1 MTDKSKVQGPK
12 SKGAPL
18 SGPLGPWTLDPGP
31 VSVWRAAVPFARI
44 GFLNMLAY
52 RARYYVGVLTYLFN
66 VAVYYFIWRAVF
78 SHSAAVVGLSLPEM
92 ITYVAVGWTIRSFY
106 FNEIDRDLA
115 AQVQEGRLAM
125 NLIRPVNFQTVMIAD
140 AAGQSAFRAVLFTL
154 PIGIVIG
161 LVFPVRPPASLP
173 AAALFLVSAALS
185 FFLVAA
191 INFLVGL
198 IAIRTKSIL
207 GILRAKY
214 LILELLSG
222 LLIPTT
228 LFPEPFRSALFA
240 SPFPH
245 INYTPAAL
253 YLGKLDGAAAARM
266 LALQAAWTVALLA
279 AGQFAWRRSRARIT
293 IQGG

>member
-1 MTDKSKVQGPK
+1 VTSIAIRP
-12 SKGAPL
+12 AL
-18 SGPLGPWTLDPGP
+18 SF
-31 VSVWRAAVPFARI
+31 VRI

-66 VAVYYFIWRAVF
+66 VAVYYFIWRAVYRE
-78 SHSAAVVGLSLPEM
+78 SATVVGMTLPEM

-106 FNEIDRDLA
+106 FNEIDRDIA
-115 AQVQEGRLAM
+115 GQVQEGRLAM
-125 NLIRPVNFQTVMIAD
+125 NPIRPVNFQTVMIFD
-140 AAGQSAFRAVLFTL
+140 AAGQSAFRAALFTV
-154 PIGIVIG
+154 PIGIVVA
-161 LVFPVRPPASLP
+161 LLFPVQPPVSF
-173 AAALFLVSAALS
+173 AAGALFLLSAVLS

-214 LILELLSG
+214 LVLELLSG

-228 LFPEPFRSALFA
+228 LFPQPFRSILFA

-253 YLGKLDGAAAARM
+253 YLGKAAGAEAARLL
-266 LALQAAWTVALLA
+266 LAQSAWTAALLVL
-279 AGQFAWRRSRARIT
+279 GQIVWRRSRHRIT

>member
-1 MTDKSKVQGPK
+1 
-12 SKGAPL
+12 
-18 SGPLGPWTLDPGP
+18 
-31 VSVWRAAVPFARI
+31 VSVAALSAATWRSAVPFARI

-78 SHSAAVVGLSLPEM
+78 RDAGQTVGGMTLPDM
-92 ITYVAVGWTIRSFY
+92 VTYVAVGWAIRSFY

-115 AQVQEGRLAM
+115 TQVQEGRLAM
-125 NLIRPVNFQTVMIAD
+125 NLIRPVDFQTMMIAD
-140 AAGQSAFRAVLFTL
+140 AAGQSAFRAVLFTI
-154 PIGIVIG
+154 PISIV
-161 LVFPVRPPASLP
+161 LALLFPLKPPASL
-173 AAALFLVSAALS
+173 AAGGLFLVSAALS

-198 IAIRTKSIL
+198 VAIRSKSIL

-214 LILELLSG
+214 LVLELLSG

-228 LFPEPFRSALFA
+228 LFPEPLRTVLLY

-245 INYTPAAL
+245 INFTPATL
-253 YLGKLDGAAAARM
+253 YLGKASGLEAARL
-266 LALQAAWTVALLA
+266 LALQAGWTLALLA
-279 AGQFAWRRSRARIT
+279 LGQWSWRRSRQRIT

>member
-1 MTDKSKVQGPK
+1 MTSAV
-12 SKGAPL
+12 SA
-18 SGPLGPWTLDPGP
+18 TL
-31 VSVWRAAVPFARI
+31 RAAIPFARI

-66 VAVYYFIWRAVF
+66 VAVYYFLWRAVF
-78 SHSAAVVGLSLPEM
+78 RQSAAVVGLSLPEM

-106 FNEIDRDLA
+106 FNEIDRDIA

-154 PIGIVIG
+154 PIGIVVG
-161 LVFPVRPPASLP
+161 LLFPVRPPVSLL
-173 AAALFLVSAALS
+173 AAGLFLVSAALS

-191 INFLVGL
+191 INFSVGL
-198 IAIRTKSIL
+198 IAIRTKSIM

-214 LILELLSG
+214 LVLELLSG

-228 LFPEPFRSALFA
+228 LFPEPFRSFLFA

-253 YLGKLDGAAAARM
+253 YLGKASGMAAARL
-266 LALQAAWTVALLA
+266 LALQAGWTLALLGL
-279 AGQFAWRRSRARIT
+279 GQLAWRQSRARIT

>member
-1 MTDKSKVQGPK
+1 MRGR
-12 SKGAPL
+12 AL
-18 SGPLGPWTLDPGP
+18 SSQLSAFSSLRR
-31 VSVWRAAVPFARI
+31 VALPFVRI

-78 SHSAAVVGLSLPEM
+78 RTAPAVAGLSLPEM

-106 FNEIDRDLA
+106 FNEIDRDIA

-125 NLIRPVNFQTVMIAD
+125 NLIRPADFQTVMIAD
-140 AAGQSAFRAVLFTL
+140 AAGQSAFRASLFTL
-154 PIGIVIG
+154 PIGIAIG
-161 LVFPVRPPASLP
+161 LVFPVRPPVSIL
-173 AAALFLVSAALS
+173 AAVLFLVSAVLS

-198 IAIRTKSIL
+198 IAIRTKSIQ
-207 GILRAKY
+207 GVLRAKY
-214 LILELLSG
+214 LVLELLSG
-222 LLIPTT
+222 LLIPTS
-228 LFPEPFRSALFA
+228 LFPEPFRTALFA

-245 INYTPAAL
+245 MNYTPAAL
-253 YLGKLDGAAAARM
+253 YLGKATGPTALRL
-266 LALQAAWTVALLA
+266 LALQAGWTIVLLGL
-279 AGQFAWRRSRARIT
+279 GQVVWRKSMSRIT

>member
-1 MTDKSKVQGPK
+1 VTALATTFRS
-12 SKGAPL
+12 AL
-18 SGPLGPWTLDPGP
+18 
-31 VSVWRAAVPFARI
+31 PFARI
-44 GFLNMLAY
+44 GFLNMLAF

-78 SHSAAVVGLSLPEM
+78 AQSGTVAGMRLPEM

-106 FNEIDRDLA
+106 FNEIDRDIA

-125 NLIRPVNFQTVMIAD
+125 NLIRPVDFQTVMIAD
-140 AAGQSAFRAVLFTL
+140 AAGQSAFRAALFTL
-154 PIGIVIG
+154 PIGIVVG
-161 LVFPVRPPASLP
+161 LVFHVQPPASPL
-173 AAALFLVSAALS
+173 AGALFLLSAVLS

-191 INFLVGL
+191 INFSVGL
-198 IAIRTKSIL
+198 VAIRTKSIL

-228 LFPEPFRSALFA
+228 LFPEPLRTILFA

-253 YLGKLDGAAAARM
+253 YLGKLSGLAAAGA
-266 LALQAAWTVALLA
+266 LALQAAWTVAILGL
-279 AGQFAWRRSRARIT
+279 GQLYWARSRQRIT

>member
-1 MTDKSKVQGPK
+1 V
-12 SKGAPL
+12 
-18 SGPLGPWTLDPGP
+18 SGFSSAAA
-31 VSVWRAAVPFARI
+31 VNMRAAIPFARI

-78 SHSAAVVGLSLPEM
+78 RESSAVVGLSLPEM

-125 NLIRPVNFQTVMIAD
+125 NLIRPADFQVVMIAD
-140 AAGQSAFRAVLFTL
+140 SAGQSAFRAVLFTV
-154 PIGIVIG
+154 PIGIVIA
-161 LVFPVRPPASLP
+161 LVFPVRPPVSAL
-173 AAALFLVSAALS
+173 AGVLFLVSAALS

-198 IAIRTKSIL
+198 IAIRTKSIM

-214 LILELLSG
+214 LMLELLSG

-228 LFPEPFRSALFA
+228 LFPEPFRSFLFA

-253 YLGKLDGAAAARM
+253 YLGKATGLEAARL
-266 LALQAAWTVALLA
+266 LALQAAWTITLLA
-279 AGQFAWRRSRARIT
+279 AGQWAWRSSRARIT

>member
-1 MTDKSKVQGPK
+1 MSFAGVST
-12 SKGAPL
+12 GAVVAP
-18 SGPLGPWTLDPGP
+18 
-31 VSVWRAAVPFARI
+31 WRAAVPFARI

-78 SHSAAVVGLSLPEM
+78 SHSPTVVGLSLPEM

-125 NLIRPVNFQTVMIAD
+125 NLIRPVDFQTVMIAD
-140 AAGQSAFRAVLFTL
+140 SAGQSAFRALLFTL

-161 LVFPVRPPASLP
+161 LVFPVRPPASL
-173 AAALFLVSAALS
+173 AEAALFLVSAGLS

-214 LILELLSG
+214 MILELLSG

-228 LFPEPFRSALFA
+228 LFPEPFRTALFA

-253 YLGKLDGAAAARM
+253 YLGKLSGPAAAGM

-279 AGQFAWRRSRARIT
+279 AGQYAWRRSRSRIT

>member
-1 MTDKSKVQGPK
+1 MTG
-12 SKGAPL
+12 
-18 SGPLGPWTLDPGP
+18 WTLSPALP
-31 VSVWRAAVPFARI
+31 LARI
-44 GFLNMLAY
+44 GFVNMLAY

-78 SHSAAVVGLSLPEM
+78 RHSETVVGLTLAEM

-106 FNEIDRDLA
+106 FNEIDRDIA
-115 AQVQEGRLAM
+115 AQVGEGRLAM
-125 NLIRPVNFQTVMIAD
+125 NLIRPVDFQTVMISD

-154 PIGIVIG
+154 PIGVVVA
-161 LVFPVRPPASLP
+161 LLFPVRPPASVL
-173 AAALFLVSAALS
+173 AGALFLLSAALS

-191 INFLVGL
+191 LNFLVGL

-214 LILELLSG
+214 LVLELLSG

-228 LFPEPFRSALFA
+228 LFPQPFRSILFA

-253 YLGKLDGAAAARM
+253 YLGKAAGLEAAGL
-266 LALQAAWTVALLA
+266 LALQAGWTLALLA
-279 AGQFAWRRSRARIT
+279 LGQLAWRHSRDRIT

>member
-1 MTDKSKVQGPK
+1 MTSIAIRP
-12 SKGAPL
+12 AL
-18 SGPLGPWTLDPGP
+18 SF
-31 VSVWRAAVPFARI
+31 VRI

-78 SHSAAVVGLSLPEM
+78 RESATVVGMTLPEM

-106 FNEIDRDLA
+106 FNEIDRDIA
-115 AQVQEGRLAM
+115 SQVQEGRLAM
-125 NLIRPVNFQTVMIAD
+125 NLIRPVNFQTVMIFD
-140 AAGQSAFRAVLFTL
+140 AAGQSAFRAALFTV
-154 PIGIVIG
+154 PIGIVVA
-161 LVFPVRPPASLP
+161 LLFPVQPPVSF
-173 AAALFLVSAALS
+173 AAGALFLLSAVLS

-214 LILELLSG
+214 LVLELLSG

-228 LFPEPFRSALFA
+228 LFPQPFRSILFA

-253 YLGKLDGAAAARM
+253 YLGKAAGAEAAWLL
-266 LALQAAWTVALLA
+266 LAQSAWTVALLVL
-279 AGQFAWRRSRARIT
+279 GQIVWRRSRHRIT

>member
-1 MTDKSKVQGPK
+1 MRARRPHTAARLVLRP
-12 SKGAPL
+12 AL
-18 SGPLGPWTLDPGP
+18 SF
-31 VSVWRAAVPFARI
+31 VRI

-78 SHSAAVVGLSLPEM
+78 RHSPTVVGMTLPQM

-106 FNEIDRDLA
+106 FNEIDRDIA
-115 AQVQEGRLAM
+115 GQVQEGRLAM
-125 NLIRPVNFQTVMIAD
+125 NLIRPVNFQTVMVFD
-140 AAGQSAFRAVLFTL
+140 AAGQSAFRAALFTL
-154 PIGIVIG
+154 PIGIVVA
-161 LVFPVRPPASLP
+161 LLFPIQPPASI
-173 AAALFLVSAALS
+173 AALVLFLFSAIAS

-191 INFLVGL
+191 LNFLVGL

-214 LILELLSG
+214 LVLEVLSG
-222 LLIPTT
+222 LIIPTT
-228 LFPEPFRSALFA
+228 LFPQPFRSILFA

-253 YLGKLDGAAAARM
+253 YLGKATGAEAAR
-266 LALQAAWTVALLA
+266 LLFLQTAWTVVLLA
-279 AGQFAWRRSRARIT
+279 LGQVVWRRSRHQIT

>member
-1 MTDKSKVQGPK
+1 
-12 SKGAPL
+12 
-18 SGPLGPWTLDPGP
+18 
-31 VSVWRAAVPFARI
+31 
-44 GFLNMLAY
+44 MLAY

-78 SHSAAVVGLSLPEM
+78 RHSPTVMGMTLPQM

-106 FNEIDRDLA
+106 FNEIDRDIA
-115 AQVQEGRLAM
+115 GQVQEGRLAM
-125 NLIRPVNFQTVMIAD
+125 NLIRPINFQTVMVFD
-140 AAGQSAFRAVLFTL
+140 AAGQSTFRAVLFTL
-154 PIGIVIG
+154 PIGIVIA
-161 LVFPVRPPASLP
+161 LLFPVQPPASV
-173 AAALFLVSAALS
+173 AALLMFLVSAVVS

-191 INFLVGL
+191 LNFLVGL

-214 LILELLSG
+214 LVLEVLSG
-222 LLIPTT
+222 LIIPTT
-228 LFPEPFRSALFA
+228 LFPQPFRSILFA

-253 YLGKLDGAAAARM
+253 YLGKATGAEAGR
-266 LALQAAWTVALLA
+266 LLFLQAAWTVVLLGF
-279 AGQFAWRRSRARIT
+279 GQTVWRRSQHRIT

>member
-1 MTDKSKVQGPK
+1 VTAIAIRPAISFV
-12 SKGAPL
+12 
-18 SGPLGPWTLDPGP
+18 
-31 VSVWRAAVPFARI
+31 RI

-78 SHSAAVVGLSLPEM
+78 LHSPTVMGMTLPQM

-106 FNEIDRDLA
+106 FNEIDRDIA
-115 AQVQEGRLAM
+115 GQVQEGRLAM
-125 NLIRPVNFQTVMIAD
+125 NLIRPVNFQTVMVFD
-140 AAGQSAFRAVLFTL
+140 AAGQSAFRAVLFTV
-154 PIGIVIG
+154 PIGIVVA
-161 LVFPVRPPASLP
+161 LLFPVQLPASVG
-173 AAALFLVSAALS
+173 ALFLFLFSAIVS

-191 INFLVGL
+191 LNFVVGL
-198 IAIRTKSIL
+198 IAIRTKSIM

-214 LILELLSG
+214 LVLEVLSG
-222 LLIPTT
+222 LIIPTT
-228 LFPEPFRSALFA
+228 LFPQPFRSILFA

-253 YLGKLDGAAAARM
+253 YLGKATGAEAAR
-266 LALQAAWTVALLA
+266 LLLLQTAWTVVLLA
-279 AGQFAWRRSRARIT
+279 LGQVIWRRSRHRIT

>member
-1 MTDKSKVQGPK
+1 MTTQVLRP
-12 SKGAPL
+12 AL
-18 SGPLGPWTLDPGP
+18 SF
-31 VSVWRAAVPFARI
+31 VRI

-52 RARYYVGVLTYLFN
+52 RARYYVGVFTYLFN

-78 SHSAAVVGLSLPEM
+78 QHSPTVVGLTLTEM
-92 ITYVAVGWTIRSFY
+92 MTYVAVGWTIRSFY
-106 FNEIDRDLA
+106 FNEIDRDIA

-125 NLIRPVNFQTVMIAD
+125 NLIRPVDFQAVMIFD

-154 PIGIVIG
+154 PIGIVVA
-161 LVFPVRPPASLP
+161 LLFPVRPPASL
-173 AAALFLVSAALS
+173 AAGALFLLSAVLS

-191 INFLVGL
+191 LNFLVGL

-214 LILELLSG
+214 LVLELLSG

-228 LFPEPFRSALFA
+228 LFPQPFRSILFA

-253 YLGKLDGAAAARM
+253 YLGKAAGFEAARLLLLQAGWTVVL
-266 LALQAAWTVALLA
+266 LAL
-279 AGQFAWRRSRARIT
+279 GQSVWRRSRHRIT

>member
-1 MTDKSKVQGPK
+1 VTSIAIRP
-12 SKGAPL
+12 AL
-18 SGPLGPWTLDPGP
+18 SF
-31 VSVWRAAVPFARI
+31 VRI

-78 SHSAAVVGLSLPEM
+78 RESATVVGMTLPEM

-106 FNEIDRDLA
+106 FNEIDRDIA
-115 AQVQEGRLAM
+115 SQVQEGRLAM
-125 NLIRPVNFQTVMIAD
+125 NLIRPVNFQTVMIFD
-140 AAGQSAFRAVLFTL
+140 AAGQSAFRAALFTA
-154 PIGIVIG
+154 PIGIVVV
-161 LVFPVRPPASLP
+161 LLFRVQPPVSLG
-173 AAALFLVSAALS
+173 AGGLFLLSAVLS

-214 LILELLSG
+214 LVLELLSG

-228 LFPEPFRSALFA
+228 LFPQPFRSILFA

-253 YLGKLDGAAAARM
+253 YLGKATGAEAARLL
-266 LALQAAWTVALLA
+266 LAQSAWTVALLVL
-279 AGQFAWRRSRARIT
+279 GQIAWRRSRHRIT

>member
-1 MTDKSKVQGPK
+1 VTTV
-12 SKGAPL
+12 AL
-18 SGPLGPWTLDPGP
+18 RHAL
-31 VSVWRAAVPFARI
+31 PFARI

-78 SHSAAVVGLSLPEM
+78 RQSATVVGLSLSEM

-106 FNEIDRDLA
+106 FNEIDREIA

-125 NLIRPVNFQTVMIAD
+125 NLIRPVDFQTVMIAD
-140 AAGQSAFRAVLFTL
+140 SAGQSVFRAVLFTV

-161 LVFPVRPPASLP
+161 LLFPVRPPVSPVAG
-173 AAALFLVSAALS
+173 ALFLLSAALS

-228 LFPEPFRSALFA
+228 LFPEPFRSLLFA

-253 YLGKLDGAAAARM
+253 YLGKATGLAAAR
-266 LALQAAWTVALLA
+266 LLGLQAAWTILLLG
-279 AGQFAWRRSRARIT
+279 AGQMLWRKSRARIT

>member
-1 MTDKSKVQGPK
+1 MSAAV
-12 SKGAPL
+12 
-18 SGPLGPWTLDPGP
+18 SGR
-31 VSVWRAAVPFARI
+31 RAALSFARI

-78 SHSAAVVGLSLPEM
+78 RNAPTVAGLSLPEM
-92 ITYVAVGWTIRSFY
+92 VTYVAVGWTIRSFY

-115 AQVQEGRLAM
+115 AQVEEGRLAM
-125 NLIRPVNFQTVMIAD
+125 NLIRPVDFQTAMIAD
-140 AAGQSAFRAVLFTL
+140 AAGQSAFRAALFTL
-154 PIGIVIG
+154 PIALVVG
-161 LVFPVRPPASLP
+161 LLFPVRPPATVL
-173 AAALFLVSAALS
+173 AAALFLLSAALS
-185 FFLVAA
+185 FALVAA

-198 IAIRTKSIL
+198 IAIRTKSIQ

-214 LILELLSG
+214 MILELLSG

-228 LFPEPFRSALFA
+228 LFPEPLRGLLFA

-245 INYTPAAL
+245 INFTPAAL
-253 YLGKLDGAAAARM
+253 YLGKATGWQAAR
-266 LALQAAWTVALLA
+266 LLSLQAGWAGALLF
-279 AGQFAWRRSRARIT
+279 AGHVAWRRSRTRIT

>member
-1 MTDKSKVQGPK
+1 V
-12 SKGAPL
+12 KGNAAA
-18 SGPLGPWTLDPGP
+18 
-31 VSVWRAAVPFARI
+31 VNRRAALPFARI

-78 SHSAAVVGLSLPEM
+78 RHSTSVVGLSLAEM
-92 ITYVAVGWTIRSFY
+92 TTYLAVGWTIRSFY
-106 FNEIDRDLA
+106 FNEIDRDIA

-125 NLIRPVNFQTVMIAD
+125 NLIRPVDFQTAMIAD

-154 PIGIVIG
+154 PIAVVIG
-161 LVFPVRPPASLP
+161 LVFPVRPPVSVLAG
-173 AAALFLVSAALS
+173 ALFLVSAVFS

-191 INFLVGL
+191 INFSVGL
-198 IAIRTKSIL
+198 IAIRTKSIQ

-214 LILELLSG
+214 LVLEILSG
-222 LLIPTT
+222 LVIPTT
-228 LFPEPFRSALFA
+228 FFPEPFRTILLA

-245 INYTPAAL
+245 MNYTPAAL
-253 YLGKLDGAAAARM
+253 YLGKVTGAGAVRL
-266 LALQAAWTVALLA
+266 LALQAGWTLVLLA
-279 AGQFAWRRSRARIT
+279 AGQYLWRKSRTRIT

>member
-1 MTDKSKVQGPK
+1 VTTQVLRP
-12 SKGAPL
+12 AL
-18 SGPLGPWTLDPGP
+18 SF
-31 VSVWRAAVPFARI
+31 VRI

-52 RARYYVGVLTYLFN
+52 RARYYVGVFTYLFN

-78 SHSAAVVGLSLPEM
+78 QHSPTVVGLTLTEM
-92 ITYVAVGWTIRSFY
+92 MTYVAVGWTIRSFY
-106 FNEIDRDLA
+106 FNEIDRDIA

-125 NLIRPVNFQTVMIAD
+125 NLIRPVDFQAVMIFD

-154 PIGIVIG
+154 PIGIVVA
-161 LVFPVRPPASLP
+161 LLFPVRPPASL
-173 AAALFLVSAALS
+173 AAGALFLLSAVLS

-191 INFLVGL
+191 LNFLVGL

-214 LILELLSG
+214 LVLELLSG

-228 LFPEPFRSALFA
+228 LFPQPFRSILFA

-253 YLGKLDGAAAARM
+253 YLGKAAGFEAARLLLLQAGWTVVL
-266 LALQAAWTVALLA
+266 LAL
-279 AGQFAWRRSRARIT
+279 GQSVWRRSRHRIT

>member
-1 MTDKSKVQGPK
+1 MN
-12 SKGAPL
+12 
-18 SGPLGPWTLDPGP
+18 
-31 VSVWRAAVPFARI
+31 AVALRPAMSFARI

-78 SHSAAVVGLSLPEM
+78 RHSPTVVGMTLPQM

-106 FNEIDRDLA
+106 FNEIDRDIA
-115 AQVQEGRLAM
+115 GQVQEGRLAM
-125 NLIRPVNFQTVMIAD
+125 NLIRPVNFQTVMVFD
-140 AAGQSAFRAVLFTL
+140 AAGQSTFRAVLFTL
-154 PIGIVIG
+154 PIGIVIA
-161 LVFPVRPPASLP
+161 LLFPVQPPASVAGL
-173 AAALFLVSAALS
+173 LMFLVSAVVS

-191 INFLVGL
+191 LNFLVGL

-214 LILELLSG
+214 LVLEVLSG
-222 LLIPTT
+222 LIIPTT
-228 LFPEPFRSALFA
+228 LFPQPFRSILFA

-253 YLGKLDGAAAARM
+253 YLGKATGAEAGR
-266 LALQAAWTVALLA
+266 LLFLQAAWTVVLLGF
-279 AGQFAWRRSRARIT
+279 GQIVWRRSRNRIT

>member
-1 MTDKSKVQGPK
+1 MTAISIRP
-12 SKGAPL
+12 AL
-18 SGPLGPWTLDPGP
+18 S
-31 VSVWRAAVPFARI
+31 FARI

-52 RARYYVGVLTYLFN
+52 RARYYVGILTYLFN

-78 SHSAAVVGLSLPEM
+78 LSSPSVAGLSLPEM

-106 FNEIDRDLA
+106 FNEIDRDIA

-125 NLIRPVNFQTVMIAD
+125 NLIRPVNFQTVMVFD
-140 AAGQSAFRAVLFTL
+140 AAGQSAFRAVLFTV
-154 PIGIVIG
+154 PIGVVVA
-161 LVFPVRPPASLP
+161 LLFHVRPPASV
-173 AAALFLVSAALS
+173 AAGALFLVSAVLS
-185 FFLVAA
+185 FFLVAGL
-191 INFLVGL
+191 NFLVGL

-214 LILELLSG
+214 LVLELLSG

-228 LFPEPFRSALFA
+228 LFPEPLRSILLA

-245 INYTPAAL
+245 INFTPATL
-253 YLGKLDGAAAARM
+253 YLGKATGGAAARLL
-266 LALQAAWTVALLA
+266 LAQAGWTVALMA
-279 AGQFAWRRSRARIT
+279 FGQWIWVRSRHRIT

>member
-1 MTDKSKVQGPK
+1 
-12 SKGAPL
+12 
-18 SGPLGPWTLDPGP
+18 
-31 VSVWRAAVPFARI
+31 VSAVLPAAVSPWRTALPFARI

-52 RARYYVGVLTYLFN
+52 RARYYVGVLTYVFN
-66 VAVYYFIWRAVF
+66 VSVYFFIWRAVY
-78 SHSAAVVGLSLPEM
+78 SHSPTVAGFSLSEM
-92 ITYVAVGWTIRSFY
+92 ITYVAVGWAIRSFY
-106 FNEIDRDLA
+106 FNDIDRDLA

-125 NLIRPVNFQTVMIAD
+125 NLIRPVDFQTVMVAD
-140 AAGQSAFRAVLFTL
+140 AAGQSAFRALMFTL
-154 PIGIVIG
+154 PISIV
-161 LVFPVRPPASLP
+161 LALLFPLRAPAS
-173 AAALFLVSAALS
+173 ALAGAMFLVSALLA
-185 FFLVAA
+185 FVLVAA

-214 LILELLSG
+214 FVLELLSG

-228 LFPEPFRSALFA
+228 LFPEPLRSALML

-253 YLGKLDGAAAARM
+253 YLGKVQGAEAWRLLSM
-266 LALQAAWTVALLA
+266 QAGWAVALVLLGRA
-279 AGQFAWRRSRARIT
+279 MWNSSRRRVT

>member
-1 MTDKSKVQGPK
+1 MSF
-12 SKGAPL
+12 AE
-18 SGPLGPWTLDPGP
+18 
-31 VSVWRAAVPFARI
+31 AARPAFSFVRI

-78 SHSAAVVGLSLPEM
+78 RNSPTVVGLSLAEM

-106 FNEIDRDLA
+106 FNEIDRDIA
-115 AQVQEGRLAM
+115 GQVQEGRLAM
-125 NLIRPVNFQTVMIAD
+125 NLIRPVNFQTVMISD
-140 AAGQSAFRAVLFTL
+140 AAGQSAFRAALFTL
-154 PIGIVIG
+154 PIG
-161 LVFPVRPPASLP
+161 LVVALLFPVRPPAS
-173 AAALFLVSAALS
+173 ALAGVLFVTSAVLS

-191 INFLVGL
+191 LNFLVGL

-214 LILELLSG
+214 LVLELLSG

-228 LFPEPFRSALFA
+228 LFPQPLRSILLA

-245 INYTPAAL
+245 INFTPATL
-253 YLGKLDGAAAARM
+253 YLGKATGGAAVRV
-266 LALQAAWTVALLA
+266 LLEQAGWTAVLLVL
-279 AGQFAWRRSRARIT
+279 GQWVWVRSRHRIT

>member
-1 MTDKSKVQGPK
+1 MARLSPTGVST
-12 SKGAPL
+12 GAVAA
-18 SGPLGPWTLDPGP
+18 S
-31 VSVWRAAVPFARI
+31 WRTAVPFARI

-78 SHSAAVVGLSLPEM
+78 SHSPTVVGLSLPEM

-125 NLIRPVNFQTVMIAD
+125 NLIRPVDFQTVMIAD
-140 AAGQSAFRAVLFTL
+140 SAGQSAFRALLFTL
-154 PIGIVIG
+154 PIGIAIG
-161 LVFPVRPPASLP
+161 LVFPVRPPVSLV
-173 AAALFLVSAALS
+173 AAALFLVSAGLS

-214 LILELLSG
+214 MILELLSG

-228 LFPEPFRSALFA
+228 LFPEPFRTALFA

-253 YLGKLDGAAAARM
+253 YLGKVSGAAAARM

>member
-1 MTDKSKVQGPK
+1 VS
-12 SKGAPL
+12 GAMARL
-18 SGPLGPWTLDPGP
+18 SPTG
-31 VSVWRAAVPFARI
+31 VSTGAVAASWRTAVPFARI

-78 SHSAAVVGLSLPEM
+78 SHSPTVVGLSLPEM

-125 NLIRPVNFQTVMIAD
+125 NLIRPVDFQTVMIAD
-140 AAGQSAFRAVLFTL
+140 SAGQSAFRALLFTL
-154 PIGIVIG
+154 PIGIAIG
-161 LVFPVRPPASLP
+161 LVFPVRPPVSLV
-173 AAALFLVSAALS
+173 AAALFLVSAGLS

-214 LILELLSG
+214 MILELLSG

-228 LFPEPFRSALFA
+228 LFPEPFRTALFA

-253 YLGKLDGAAAARM
+253 YLGKVSGAAAARM

>member
-1 MTDKSKVQGPK
+1 MTEVAG
-12 SKGAPL
+12 GRVL
-18 SGPLGPWTLDPGP
+18 SVVARRRVAL
-31 VSVWRAAVPFARI
+31 PFVRI

-66 VAVYYFIWRAVF
+66 VAVYYFLWRAVF
-78 SHSAAVVGLSLPEM
+78 RSAPAVAGLSLPEM

-106 FNEIDRDLA
+106 FNEIDRDIG

-125 NLIRPVNFQTVMIAD
+125 NLIRPADFQTVMVAD

-154 PIGIVIG
+154 PIGIAIG
-161 LVFPVRPPASLP
+161 LVFPVRPPASF
-173 AAALFLVSAALS
+173 AAGALFLVSAVLS

-198 IAIRTKSIL
+198 LAIRTKSIQ
-207 GILRAKY
+207 GILRAKH
-214 LILELLSG
+214 LVLELLSG

-228 LFPEPFRSALFA
+228 LFPQPFRTVLLA

-245 INYTPAAL
+245 MNYTPAAI
-253 YLGKLDGAAAARM
+253 YLGKASGTAALR
-266 LALQAAWTVALLA
+266 LLGLQAGWTVVLLGL
-279 AGQFAWRRSRARIT
+279 GQLAWRKSLSRIT